1 MVFSGIPFLYYF
13 LPAVMLVYWLVP
25 RGWKNTVCLA
35 ASLFFYAWG
44 ELSYLPLMLGSIAAN
59 YLFGRLVSRGEHKK
73 AWLVVSIVF
82 NLALLGVFKYADFA
96 VRSLGLLLR
105 ADLPVPN
112 IALPL
117 GISFFTFQAMSYV
130 VDVYRGDAPAQK
142 NILKVALYISAFPQ
156 LVAGPIVRYTT
167 VMEQIERREITVKKV
182 GQGLLRFSV
191 GLAKKVLVANSLAV
205 MADAAFDGTLT
216 PALTAWLGLFAYTL
230 QIYFDFSGY
239 SDMAIGL
246 GRMLGF
252 DFLENFDYPY
262 VSKSITEFWRRWHIS
277 LGSFFRDYVYIP
289 LGGSRRGLPIQ
300 IRNILIV
307 WALTGL
313 WHGAGWTF
321 LLWGVY
327 YGALLTVEKCVGRER
342 LERIPSAIRHVL
354 TMLLVMVGWVF
365 FRADGFSGVTSY
377 FVAMLGAN
385 GFANSMAIVYLHD
398 YLPTLIVAAIGATPL
413 VRTVARRIGGC
424 RRLGEETNLGWLLR
438 GAVCWLSLAVCT
450 IMLVNSTYNPFI
462 YFRF

>member
-25 RGWKNTVCLA
+25 RGWKNVVCLA

-59 YLFGRLVSRGEHKK
+59 YLFGRLVAGGKRRKL
-73 AWLVVSIVF
+73 WLVISIIF
-82 NLALLGVFKYADFA
+82 DLALLGVFKYTGFA
-96 VRSLGLLLR
+96 VRSIGLVLR
-105 ADLPVPN
+105 ADLPVPD

-130 VDVYRGDAPAQK
+130 VDVYRGDAPPQR

-167 VMEQIERREITVKKV
+167 VMEQIEHREITPQKV

-191 GLAKKVLVANSLAV
+191 GLAKKVLIANTLAV
-205 MADAAFDGTLT
+205 LADAAFGTASA
-216 PALTAWLGLFAYTL
+216 PALTAWLGIFAYTL

-246 GRMLGF
+246 GKMLGF
-252 DFLENFDYPY
+252 EFLENFDYPY
-262 VSKSITEFWRRWHIS
+262 VSGSITEFWRRWHIS

-289 LGGSRRGLPIQ
+289 LGGSRRGLAVQ
-300 IRNILIV
+300 IRNILVV
-307 WALTGL
+307 WSLTGL

-321 LLWGVY
+321 LAWGAY
-327 YGALLTVEKCVGRER
+327 YGVLLVIEKCVGSAR
-342 LERIPSAIRHVL
+342 LERIPSALRHIL
-354 TMLLVMVGWVF
+354 TLLLVMVGWVF
-365 FRADGFSGVTSY
+365 FRADGFSGAMSY
-377 FVAMLGAN
+377 FAALLGAN
-385 GFANSMAIVYLHD
+385 GGADAMALIYLHD
-398 YLPTLIVAAIGATPL
+398 YLPTLLVAAVGSVPL
-413 VRTVARRIGGC
+413 VRTVARRIGDC
-424 RRLGEETNLGWLLR
+424 RPLSEGTSLGWLLR
-438 GAVCWLSLAVCT
+438 GAVCWVSLAICT
-450 IMLVNSTYNPFI
+450 VMLVNSTYNPFI

>member
-59 YLFGRLVSRGEHKK
+59 YLFGRLVSRGTHKK
-73 AWLVVSIVF
+73 MWLIVSVVF
-82 NLALLGVFKYADFA
+82 NLALLGVFKYTGFA
-96 VRSLGLLLR
+96 VRSLGLFLR

-130 VDVYRGDAPAQK
+130 VDVYRGDAPVQK
-142 NILKVALYISAFPQ
+142 NIFKVALYISAFPQ

-167 VMEQIERREITVKKV
+167 VMEQIEHREISVKKV

-191 GLAKKVLVANSLAV
+191 GLAKKVLVSNSLAV
-205 MADAAFDGTLT
+205 LADAAFDGAAT
-216 PALTAWLGLFAYTL
+216 PALTAWLGIFAYTL

-246 GRMLGF
+246 GKMLGF

-262 VSKSITEFWRRWHIS
+262 VSRSITEFWRRWHIS

-289 LGGSRRGLPIQ
+289 LGGSRRGLAVQ
-300 IRNILIV
+300 IRNILVV

-321 LLWGVY
+321 LMWGVY
-327 YGALLTVEKCVGRER
+327 YGVLLTVEKCVGSER
-342 LERIPSAIRHVL
+342 LGRVPSAIRHVL
-354 TMLLVMVGWVF
+354 TLILVMVGWVF
-365 FRADGFSGVTSY
+365 FRADGFSVVVRY
-377 FVAMLGAN
+377 FSAMLGAN
-385 GFANSMAIVYLHD
+385 GVVDSMAIVYLHD
-398 YLPTLIVAAIGATPL
+398 YLPMLLVAAIGATPII
-413 VRTVARRIGGC
+413 RTVACRIGDC
-424 RRLGEETNLGWLLR
+424 RQLGEGTSLGWLLR
-438 GAVCWLSLAVCT
+438 GAVCWISLAVCT

>member
-44 ELSYLPLMLGSIAAN
+44 ELSYLPLMLGSIALN
-59 YLFGRLVSRGEHKK
+59 YIFGRLVSRGEHKT

-82 NLALLGVFKYADFA
+82 NLALLGVFKYAGFA

-130 VDVYRGDAPAQK
+130 IDVYRGDAPAQK

-167 VMEQIERREITVKKV
+167 VMEQIERREITIKKV
-182 GQGLLRFSV
+182 GQGMLRFSV
-191 GLAKKVLVANSLAV
+191 GLAKKVLIANSLAV
-205 MADAAFDGTLT
+205 MADAAFDGAAT
-216 PALTAWLGLFAYTL
+216 PALTAWLGIFAYTL

-246 GRMLGF
+246 GKMLGF

-289 LGGSRRGLPIQ
+289 LGGSRRGLPVQ

-327 YGALLTVEKCVGRER
+327 YGVLLTVEKCVGGER
-342 LERIPSAIRHVL
+342 LERIPSALRHIL
-354 TMLLVMVGWVF
+354 TLLLVMIGWVF
-365 FRADGFSGVTSY
+365 FRADGFAGVTSY
-377 FVAMLGAN
+377 FAAMLGAN

-398 YLPTLIVAAIGATPL
+398 YLPALIVAAIGATPL
-413 VRTVARRIGGC
+413 VRTVARRIVGC
-424 RRLGEETNLGWLLR
+424 RRLGEDTNLGWLLR
-438 GAVCWLSLAVCT
+438 GAVCWTSLAVCT